1 MFSLDL
7 ITTGEMADNRIRHAR
22 RDCTSLR
29 RTPPVG
35 RGSVRWRR
43 NAGCGRSHTSQ
54 LRKGPISSEQI
65 VNRRSHHFRQCGS
78 GYMIADGTRVVRL
91 AENFEAY
98 ISGLLSQERVAPMQ
112 SRFLF
117 SVSMA
122 MLFVSGFALAQD
134 KSTETKPKEFE
145 AGKPLGAVYE
155 AGQFTPITSNGA
167 TPH

>member
-1 MFSLDL
+1 MFSLDR
-7 ITTGEMADNRIRHAR
+7 ITTGEMADIRIRHAR

-29 RTPPVG
+29 HTPPVG

-43 NAGCGRSHTSQ
+43 NPGCGRSHTFQ

-65 VNRRSHHFRQCGS
+65 VNRRSHHLRQCGS
-78 GYMIADGTRVVRL
+78 DYMIADGSCVVRL

-98 ISGLLSQERVAPMQ
+98 ISGPLSQERVAPMQ

-117 SVSMA
+117 TVSMA
-122 MLFVSGFALAQD
+122 MLFVSGFALAHD

-145 AGKPLGAVYE
+145 PGKPLAAVNE
-155 AGQFTPITSNGA
+155 AGQFTPITSIGA
-167 TPH
+167 APH